1 MMSNHDDGFDDDDNA
16 AVLCCHC
23 HRNPATVKVAF
34 MSDAGGVLNEH
45 FLCEQCA
52 SEISPKLTQGLSP
65 EELSEL
71 LREFFGSDSLDEMI
85 TQATQALDS
94 SDVVG
99 DLEESDVA
107 DITCPYCKTTLRSFQ
122 KTGRL
127 GCSRCYRVFRD
138 VCLENIP
145 LWPGDEVA
153 RHVGMCPQDG
163 SMVSDRVL
171 HTTRLHALR
180 KQLRV
185 ALRSEDYLSA
195 AKLRDQIKR
204 LK

>member
-1 MMSNHDDGFDDDDNA
+1 MMSNHDDDFDDDDNA

-71 LREFFGSDSLDEMI
+71 LREFFGSDSLDDMI
-85 TQATQALDS
+85 TQAMDS

-99 DLEESDVA
+99 NLEESDVA
-107 DITCPYCKTTLRSFQ
+107 DITCPYCKTTLRSFR

>member
-1 MMSNHDDGFDDDDNA
+1 MMSNHDDDFDDDDNA

-71 LREFFGSDSLDEMI
+71 LREFFGSDSLDDMI
-85 TQATQALDS
+85 TQAMDS

-99 DLEESDVA
+99 NLEESDVA

-163 SMVSDRVL
+163 STVSDRVL

-180 KQLRV
+180 KQLLV

>member
-1 MMSNHDDGFDDDDNA
+1 MSNHDDDFDDDDNA

-163 SMVSDRVL
+163 STVSDRVL

-180 KQLRV
+180 KQLLV